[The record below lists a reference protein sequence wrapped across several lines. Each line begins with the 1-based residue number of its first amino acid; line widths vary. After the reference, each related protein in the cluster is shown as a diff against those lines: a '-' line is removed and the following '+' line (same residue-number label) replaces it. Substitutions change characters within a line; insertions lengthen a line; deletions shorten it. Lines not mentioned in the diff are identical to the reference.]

1 MKNQDKYFLFW
12 CNACVCKD
20 ILNLLKHRKRERE
33 RERDDANVLLMIVD
47 LDGACI
53 GRGMEAVSILLSP
66 A

>member
-1 MKNQDKYFLFW
+1 MHVSAKIFLIYS
-12 CNACVCKD
+12 N
-20 ILNLLKHRKRERE
+20 IKRERE